1 MRLNLNNEIEIDSN
15 QTRCFMS
22 LIAIIDDDPD
32 ILDASSLV
40 LTAKG
45 YQVITADN
53 PDDGYKIVK
62 EQKPDLIILDVMMIE
77 PDDGF
82 FLAQKFRKEN
92 VDVPI
97 LMYTSVSKAL
107 GLEFAASEMVPV
119 DDLVEKPISPDTLI
133 DKVEKLLQLH
143 YKE

>member
-1 MRLNLNNEIEIDSN
+1 MP
-15 QTRCFMS
+15 
-22 LIAIIDDDPD
+22 LIAVIDDDPD
-32 ILDASSLV
+32 ILDATSLV

-45 YQVITADN
+45 YEVITADN

-62 EQKPDLIILDVMMIE
+62 EKNPDLIILDVMMEE

-92 VDVPI
+92 IEIPI
-97 LMYTSVSKAL
+97 IIYTSVSKAL

-119 DDLVEKPISPDTLI
+119 DDFVEKPISPDALL

>member
-1 MRLNLNNEIEIDSN
+1 MA
-15 QTRCFMS
+15 

-45 YQVITADN
+45 YDVITAAN

-62 EQKPDLIILDVMMIE
+62 DQKPDLIILDVMMIE

-82 FLAQKFRKEN
+82 FLAQRFRREGMEI
-92 VDVPI
+92 PI
-97 LMYTSVSKAL
+97 IMYTSVSKAL
-107 GLEFAASEMVPV
+107 GLEFAAGEMIPV
-119 DDLVEKPISPDTLI
+119 DEFVEKPISAATLI
-133 DKVEKLLQLH
+133 DKVEKLLLLH

>member
-1 MRLNLNNEIEIDSN
+1 MA
-15 QTRCFMS
+15 

-40 LTAKG
+40 LNAKG
-45 YQVITADN
+45 YDVITADN

-62 EQKPDLIILDVMMIE
+62 EKNPDLIILDVMMEE

-92 VDVPI
+92 IEIPI
-97 LMYTSVSKAL
+97 IMYTSVSKAL

-119 DDLVEKPISPDTLI
+119 DDFVEKPISPDALL